1 MNPTK
6 ISCLYCEQFDHEMVD
21 CPTLITQMREKGV
34 LQCTLTQNIQMMRVE
49 PCEEDPSVNM
59 VLRSGATTG
68 GDKRKKK
75 GEDSWVRKA
84 PTKKPE
90 FELEQ

>member
-1 MNPTK
+1 
-6 ISCLYCEQFDHEMVD
+6 
-21 CPTLITQMREKGV
+21 
-34 LQCTLTQNIQMMRVE
+34 MMRVE